1 LNNLIQPKSHEKMVT
16 KIGLIGCGR
25 AAEINYLSALKKF
38 PDFKVVAVVDP
49 IKERRELLSRKLN
62 NCIRYSS
69 IETTSTSGG
78 LGFFDQID
86 VGIITSPPNTHI
98 LLASE
103 LLKWDKY
110 VLVEKPLAPSTEGIK
125 ELISIESSSKAS
137 LMMGFNCRYWK
148 PVIDLKG
155 KLLKKQKIYL
165 VEMIF
170 TSNYSKWK
178 PVSFTSDPLDDLGP
192 HVFDLIRYIFNKDI
206 VSISAN
212 NSGID
217 ELKVKIKIPEE
228 NQILCRIAHCR
239 ESIRSIK
246 VVSKAEKY
254 LITLK
259 SERIS
264 SGYKN
269 VAKLIDLADR
279 VKRKIQRKASPIKN
293 TYEEQLKSFF
303 NYIRLNRPP
312 YPNIK
317 DGVKAILAV
326 EAARESI
333 RNNGREISLNEIK

>member
-1 LNNLIQPKSHEKMVT
+1 MKKRIQPKSRDKMVAR
-16 KIGLIGCGR
+16 IGLIGCGR
-25 AAEINYLSALKKF
+25 AAELNYLSALKKN

-49 IKERRELLSRKLN
+49 IKERRELLSGKFN
-62 NCIRYSS
+62 DCMRYSS
-69 IETTSTSGG
+69 IETTATSDGPD
-78 LGFFDQID
+78 FFDKID
-86 VGIITSPPNTHI
+86 AGIIASPPNTHI
-98 LLASE
+98 FLASE
-103 LLKWDKY
+103 LLKRDKF

-125 ELISIESSSKAS
+125 ELISVESSSKGS

-148 PVIDLKG
+148 PVMDLKDN
-155 KLLKKQKIYL
+155 LKKMQKIYL

-192 HVFDLIRYIFNKDI
+192 HVFDLIRYIFDKNI
-206 VSISAN
+206 VSVSAN
-212 NSGID
+212 NSGLD
-217 ELKVKIKIPEE
+217 EFKVKIKIPEE

-246 VVSKAEKY
+246 LVSDSNKY
-254 LITLK
+254 FITLK
-259 SERIS
+259 SERIT

-269 VAKLIDLADR
+269 ASKLIDLADMI
-279 VKRKIQRKASPIKN
+279 KRKMWRKASPIKN
-293 TYEEQLKSFF
+293 TYEVQLKRFF
-303 NYIRLNRPP
+303 NYIRLNRSP

-333 RNNGREISLNEIK
+333 RNNGREILLDEIK